1 VNPEIQDLYNDLEKE
16 IENKIRYFIDKK
28 QKELELNFEK
38 ELKKVNSIPMSTI
51 VAKDNPQPATIPTPA
66 ANSPKN
72 QEPKNLP
79 WFANG
84 IKGFLRKLWH
94 GNSKSN
100 PDWSMSECVTLE
112 EYSFIR
118 SELEEIL
125 METEMLKS
133 DDIRFL
139 VSDLMITIRT
149 YIERLKKIKRKY
161 NKKDKTNDLG
171 KPNNNFSK
179 PDQEIIIP
187 HKNPSIEDLP
197 TKSTSS
203 NEPIGVSNVKSRR
216 EKKQNDVKSN
226 SNPLSFEQM
235 KISTNIAHKMAQTLI
250 KSLDEYNSRFSN
262 DKLTTQEKMQKTS
275 FLKELASKLESVGL
289 EIINNIKVARTRENA
304 VKLVQILKEMS
315 RINTDNIYDWKDIDN
330 YFITFP
336 ELIYPNMDQYIKDA
350 ISKIENEEVKEE
362 QYLLHQKYEKYL
374 IK

>member
-1 VNPEIQDLYNDLEKE
+1 MYLMSKAEEK
-16 IENKIRYFIDKK
+16 
-28 QKELELNFEK
+28 
-38 ELKKVNSIPMSTI
+38 
-51 VAKDNPQPATIPTPA
+51 
-66 ANSPKN
+66 
-72 QEPKNLP
+72 
-79 WFANG
+79 
-84 IKGFLRKLWH
+84 
-94 GNSKSN
+94 
-100 PDWSMSECVTLE
+100 
-112 EYSFIR
+112 
-118 SELEEIL
+118 
-125 METEMLKS
+125 
-133 DDIRFL
+133 
-139 VSDLMITIRT
+139 
-149 YIERLKKIKRKY
+149 
-161 NKKDKTNDLG
+161 
-171 KPNNNFSK
+171 
-179 PDQEIIIP
+179 
-187 HKNPSIEDLP
+187 
-197 TKSTSS
+197 
-203 NEPIGVSNVKSRR
+203 
-216 EKKQNDVKSN
+216 KKQNDVKSN